1 MSRAP
6 SNKTPAGFR
15 LKRGQTAPE
24 EGDEPLRPS
33 PAQGARAMSGR
44 QRLRITGGVMRSRQ
58 VHFPAAPGLRPTP
71 DRVRE
76 TLFNWLGQDL
86 SGWRVLDL
94 FAGSGI
100 LGMEALSRGAAWLGV
115 IEQSARVAGEIR
127 RNMTVLAVPPE
138 RVRIWRADATVWLK
152 QADPALGMGLVDL
165 VFLDPPF
172 ARPDLL
178 QAVLARLNEVD
189 WLAPRARMYVEQS
202 AGLPTIELPGWM
214 IVRQGQAGES
224 LFMLWE
230 RAAKPSAA

>member
-1 MSRAP
+1 LSRSP
-6 SNKTPAGFR
+6 PNKKPAGIR
-15 LKRGQTAPE
+15 LKRRETTAPE
-24 EGDEPLRPS
+24 DGDEPLRSLPTH
-33 PAQGARAMSGR
+33 GARAIPGR
-44 QRLRITGGVMRSRQ
+44 QRLRITGGMMRSRQ

-115 IEQSARVAGEIR
+115 VEQSARVAGEIR
-127 RNMTVLAVPPE
+127 RNMAELAVPPE
-138 RVRIWRADATVWLK
+138 RVHIWRADATVWLK
-152 QADPALGMGLVDL
+152 QSDLTLGLIDL

-178 QAVLARLNEVD
+178 QAVLSRLNEVD
-189 WLAPRARMYVEQS
+189 WLAPHARMYVEQS
-202 AGLPTIELPGWM
+202 AGLPSIKLPGWT

-230 RAAKPSAA
+230 RAAKPSAT